1 MIDDLV
7 GFAVAAAIDV
17 EAAKAAKKHRWVRIV
32 RAAVA
37 LFFLAV
43 ITTGIFVTFKYS

>member
-7 GFAVAAAIDV
+7 DLAIAAAVDV

-32 RAAVA
+32 RALGGVVFIG
-37 LFFLAV
+37 LVVAV
-43 ITTGIFVTFKYS
+43 IYITFKYS